1 MTHRISPLAAMAAPL
16 AALAALATLDGCASA
31 GFAPVTVPD
40 ALQPPAGH
48 QLALQANATGVQI
61 YVCGAAKAD
70 PAQAEWVFKAP
81 EAALSDAAGASLG
94 KHYAG
99 PTWEGVDGSKVVG
112 EVKAKQDDP
121 AGQAIPWLLLAA
133 KSASGDGA
141 FGRVSYIQRVATEAG
156 KAPADGCTTADLG
169 KQARVPY
176 KALYR
181 FYVAG

>member
-1 MTHRISPLAAMAAPL
+1 M
-16 AALAALATLDGCASA
+16 
-31 GFAPVTVPD
+31 
-40 ALQPPAGH
+40 
-48 QLALQANATGVQI
+48 GVQ
-61 YVCGAAKAD
+61 GARGGAVRRRRRQSR
-70 PAQAEWVFKAP
+70 QALRRP
-81 EAALSDAAGASLG
+81 DLG
-94 KHYAG
+94 RRG
-99 PTWEGVDGSKVVG
+99 RQQGGG

-133 KSASGDGA
+133 KSASGDGT

>member
-1 MTHRISPLAAMAAPL
+1 MNTRLYPA
-16 AALAALATLDGCASA
+16 AALAAALSGCASA
-31 GFAPVTVPD
+31 GFAPVTVPA
-40 ALQPPAGH
+40 ALQAPAGH
-48 QLALQANATGVQI
+48 RLSLEANASGVQI

-81 EAALSDAAGASLG
+81 EAALFDAAGAGLG

-99 PTWEGVDGSKVVG
+99 PTWEGNDGSKVVG
-112 EVKAKQDDP
+112 ELKAKQDDP

-156 KAPADGCTTADLG
+156 KAPAGGCTTAELG

-181 FYVAG
+181 FYVPG

>member
-1 MTHRISPLAAMAAPL
+1 MNTRIFHAAAVA
-16 AALAALATLDGCASA
+16 AALSGCASA
-31 GFAPVTVPD
+31 AFPPVAVPD

-48 QLALQANATGVQI
+48 KLSLEANATGVQI
-61 YVCGAAKAD
+61 YVCSAAKAD

-81 EAALSDAAGASLG
+81 EAALFDAAGAGSG

-99 PTWEGVDGSKVVG
+99 PTWEGNDGSKVVG

-121 AGQAIPWLLLAA
+121 AGKAIPWLLLAA

-141 FGRVSYIQRVATEAG
+141 FGRVSYVQRVATEAG

-181 FYVAG
+181 FYTAG

>member
-1 MTHRISPLAAMAAPL
+1 MNARIFHAAAVA
-16 AALAALATLDGCASA
+16 AALSGCASA
-31 GFAPVTVPD
+31 GFPPVAVPD

-48 QLALQANATGVQI
+48 RLSLAANASGVQI
-61 YVCGAAKAD
+61 YVCSAAKAD

-81 EAALSDAAGASLG
+81 EAALFDAAGAVIG

-99 PTWEGVDGSKVVG
+99 PTWEGKDGSKVVG

-121 AGQAIPWLLLAA
+121 AGKAIPWLLLAA
-133 KSASGDGA
+133 RSASGDGV
-141 FGRVSYIQRVATEAG
+141 FGRVSYVQRVATEAG

-176 KALYR
+176 QALYR
-181 FYVAG
+181 FYVPG